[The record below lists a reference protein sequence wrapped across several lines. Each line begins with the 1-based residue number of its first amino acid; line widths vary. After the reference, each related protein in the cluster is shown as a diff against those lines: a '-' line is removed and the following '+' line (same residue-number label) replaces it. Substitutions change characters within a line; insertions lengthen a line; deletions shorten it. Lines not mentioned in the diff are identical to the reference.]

1 MSSSKSHI
9 ASSFMKK
16 LLPFSD
22 AASADLPLGQLL
34 RLSLFQISVGM
45 ATVLLLGTLN
55 RVMIVELGVPAT
67 IVAFM
72 VAIPVLIAPFRAALG
87 FKSDHINIWHMS
99 YSIEPHFLTIPVYFI
114 CFAGSVCDAT
124 SKPHFVII

>member
-87 FKSDHINIWHMS
+87 FQI
-99 YSIEPHFLTIPVYFI
+99 
-114 CFAGSVCDAT
+114 
-124 SKPHFVII
+124 